1 MSNYDCYFDSRMGGS
16 SRGFHSM
23 VRYGLIV
30 CALVALQGLSLPP
43 LMFGLRQVYPRAFS
57 RACFLSLVIVR
68 NIIHE
73 LTSKFINHSLR
84 NK

>member
-43 LMFGLRQVYPRAFS
+43 LMFGLRLFLVLAFYRS
-57 RACFLSLVIVR
+57 
-68 NIIHE
+68 
-73 LTSKFINHSLR
+73 
-84 NK
+84 